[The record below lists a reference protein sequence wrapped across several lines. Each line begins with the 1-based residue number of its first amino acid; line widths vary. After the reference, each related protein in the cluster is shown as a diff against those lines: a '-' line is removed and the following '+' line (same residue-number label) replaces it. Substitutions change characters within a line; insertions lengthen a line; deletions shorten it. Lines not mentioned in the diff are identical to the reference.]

1 MDAPAIETQG
11 LTRRFGGL
19 VAVQDVNL
27 SVAPGQFFGFLG
39 PNGAGKSTTIKM
51 LTGLLSA
58 SSGRIRILGL
68 DLAQNP
74 VDVKRQ
80 IGVVPE
86 GMPLFG
92 RLTGAEYLNF
102 VGRMYGLD
110 RETAGK
116 RTAELLDFMQLADQ
130 PKTLVTDY
138 SHGMQKKL
146 AMAGAVIHGP
156 TVLFLDEPFE
166 GVDAIASGTLKAML
180 QRMIARGAT
189 IFLTSH
195 VLEIVERLCSHLA
208 IIHRGRLVAQG
219 SLEEL
224 RAGVEAQA
232 AAALAGSSASESA
245 VSAPGEKLTL
255 EEIFLRIVGGT
266 RGCRSGIV
274 MARLSSSPEMRGQ
287 LAAIAR
293 VRFQL
298 FVNGLRTIRGRLEV
312 VARGIMFLMFA
323 AAGLGGSFGLGLAA
337 WYFVSRGNVEWIAIL
352 LWPVFLFWQLF
363 PVMASAFSENV
374 DSSNLLRFPLSFPSY
389 FLIRLVYGSLD
400 PSSIIGCL
408 WLAGLSIGI
417 GMAQPHLFLWAALVL
432 FVFAIFNVLLAR
444 MIFVWIE
451 RWLAQRRT
459 REILGAVFF
468 IFIICFQFIG
478 PLMSRYGEHRHP
490 DASRVTAQALPFER
504 ALPPGLAA
512 TAIAK
517 AVKGGFAPALGA
529 FALESVYVLAI
540 LWLLNVRLRAQY
552 RGENLSEATARK
564 ASPKEKSALRLSWN
578 ISGIPSPVAAMLE
591 KDVHYLSRSGPMLF
605 TFVMPVVILL
615 IFRLGPAGTS
625 ARQAIFYRTRQ
636 TWLFRSAQPMPY

>member
-11 LTRRFGGL
+11 LTRRFGDL
-19 VAVQDVNL
+19 VAVADVNL

-58 SSGRIRILGL
+58 SSGRIQILGL
-68 DLAQNP
+68 DLGRNP

-86 GMPLFG
+86 GMALFG

-102 VGRMYGLD
+102 VGCMYGLD

-156 TVLFLDEPFE
+156 RVLFLDEPFE

-232 AAALAGSSASESA
+232 AAALAGTSPGESA
-245 VSAPGEKLTL
+245 VPAPGEKLTL

-266 RGCRSGIV
+266 RG
-274 MARLSSSPEMRGQ
+274 AEQ
-287 LAAIAR
+287 
-293 VRFQL
+293 
-298 FVNGLRTIRGRLEV
+298 E
-312 VARGIMFLMFA
+312 
-323 AAGLGGSFGLGLAA
+323 
-337 WYFVSRGNVEWIAIL
+337 
-352 LWPVFLFWQLF
+352 
-363 PVMASAFSENV
+363 
-374 DSSNLLRFPLSFPSY
+374 
-389 FLIRLVYGSLD
+389 
-400 PSSIIGCL
+400 
-408 WLAGLSIGI
+408 
-417 GMAQPHLFLWAALVL
+417 
-432 FVFAIFNVLLAR
+432 
-444 MIFVWIE
+444 
-451 RWLAQRRT
+451 
-459 REILGAVFF
+459 
-468 IFIICFQFIG
+468 
-478 PLMSRYGEHRHP
+478 
-490 DASRVTAQALPFER
+490 
-504 ALPPGLAA
+504 
-512 TAIAK
+512 
-517 AVKGGFAPALGA
+517 
-529 FALESVYVLAI
+529 
-540 LWLLNVRLRAQY
+540 
-552 RGENLSEATARK
+552 
-564 ASPKEKSALRLSWN
+564 LSW
-578 ISGIPSPVAAMLE
+578 
-591 KDVHYLSRSGPMLF
+591 
-605 TFVMPVVILL
+605 
-615 IFRLGPAGTS
+615 LG
-625 ARQAIFYRTRQ
+625 
-636 TWLFRSAQPMPY
+636 